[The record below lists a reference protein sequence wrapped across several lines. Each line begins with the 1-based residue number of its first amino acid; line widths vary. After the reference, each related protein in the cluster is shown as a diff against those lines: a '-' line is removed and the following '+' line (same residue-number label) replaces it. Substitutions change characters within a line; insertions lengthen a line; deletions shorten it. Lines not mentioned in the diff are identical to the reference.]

1 MRNSEGVKVLRTD
14 DVKNAIGLTQP
25 WFDELLLRI
34 AGDTVR
40 GGTELASNTSAPVLT
55 RFSSV
60 SFAWPPLQLGEVV
73 FDSFVD
79 FLETGRV
86 VGRPLSA
93 RRSGPLPH

>member
-40 GGTELASNTSAPVLT
+40 GGTELAANASAPVLT

-73 FDSFVD
+73 FYRDA
-79 FLETGRV
+79 
-86 VGRPLSA
+86 SA
-93 RRSGPLPH
+93 MLGSICQ